1 MIPTFMRVLD
11 TREGSFGRV
20 AVLHDTVH
28 DAHILLHG
36 DTFHGWQFRDPARLD
51 EPTGYYAA
59 GSPIARLVASLPPGA
74 SVAVAG
80 LGAGVMAA
88 LLAPG
93 QSMTF
98 FEIDPA
104 VVSVARDLRF
114 FSFLARAR
122 GRCEVVVGDAVE
134 RLLAQ
139 PLARFD
145 LLAMDAFLDAEVPA
159 SVRSPAA
166 VAGLAR
172 RLRPGGLLA
181 FHVTST
187 KRGDDLRPALAA
199 AAGGLACASLDWASA
214 RLPHDPEL
222 EIAPEVD
229 LTQPVECR
237 WVAMGDPAAVAPL
250 VALGWTALA
259 RSA

>member
-1 MIPTFMRVLD
+1 MIPAFMRTLATCD
-11 TREGSFGRV
+11 GAFGCV

-36 DTFHGWQFRDPARLD
+36 DTFHGWQFLDPAHRD
-51 EPTGYYAA
+51 DPTGYYAH
-59 GSPIARLVASLPPGA
+59 GSPIAALIASLSPDA
-74 SVAVAG
+74 AIAVAG

-104 VVSVARDLRF
+104 VLTFAHDARYF
-114 FSFLARAR
+114 TFLARSR
-122 GRCEVVVGDAVE
+122 GRCEVVRGDAID
-134 RLLAQ
+134 RLLAC
-139 PLARFD
+139 PPASYD
-145 LLAMDAFLDAEVPA
+145 LVVMDAFVDAEVPG
-159 SVRSPAA
+159 SVRTPAV
-166 VAGLAR
+166 VAGLAA

-199 AAGGLACASLDWASA
+199 VAGDLACASIDWASA
-214 RLPHDPEL
+214 RLPHDPDL

-237 WVAMGDPAAVAPL
+237 WVVMGDDAAVAR
-250 VALGWTALA
+250 VVTSGWTALTP
-259 RSA
+259 SA

>member
-1 MIPTFMRVLD
+1 MIPAFMRTLEA
-11 TREGSFGRV
+11 REGSFGPV

-59 GSPIARLVASLPPGA
+59 GSPIARLVASLAPDA
-74 SVAVAG
+74 AVAVAG
-80 LGAGVMAA
+80 LGAGVMASLPTA
-88 LLAPG
+88 G

-98 FEIDPA
+98 FEIDPV
-104 VVSVARDLRF
+104 VVSFARDTRY
-114 FSFLARAR
+114 FSFLERAR
-122 GRCEVVVGDAVE
+122 GRCDIVLGDAVDG
-134 RLLAQ
+134 LLAR
-139 PLARFD
+139 PPASYD
-145 LLAMDAFLDAEVPA
+145 LVAMDAFLDAEVPA

-187 KRGDDLRPALAA
+187 KHGDDLRPALAA
-199 AAGGLACASLDWASA
+199 AAPGLACAALDWASE
-214 RLPHDPEL
+214 RLPHDPDL

-237 WVAMGDPAAVAPL
+237 WVAMGDDDAVAPL
-250 VALGWTALA
+250 VASGWTALA